1 MYRLALTLLLTLAA
15 VGVSFAA
22 KEPPARSVVSLDRV
36 VAIVNDEVITQNE
49 LDRETRMATEQLRK
63 QGTPL
68 PARDILQKQLLERM
82 ITKRTLLQNAK
93 QSGLR
98 VGDPEVDSAVERI
111 AQENKMTPTALRET
125 IERDGVSFDRFRED
139 VRGEILMARL
149 REREVDS
156 RIMVSDSEIQSF
168 LRTQESQG
176 EKSEEYNLSH
186 ILVTVPEQATPDE
199 VKQRKAR
206 AETALAQIK
215 QGIDFRQVAASFS
228 DAPDAFQ
235 GGTLGWRPA
244 ARLPNIFLETVK
256 NMKIGQTSDL
266 LRSANGFHIVRLVD
280 KRGSNT
286 PLMMTQ
292 THARHILIR
301 LNEVVTESDARNR
314 LTSLKDRIEHG
325 ADFGELARLQSD
337 DTSAARGGDLGWVT
351 PGDVV
356 PEFEKAMDA
365 LNVKEVSA
373 PFKTPFGW
381 HIVQVLERREQDMS
395 KDRERIAARQ
405 AIRQR
410 KSEEQWQEWIRQ
422 QRDKSYIEYR
432 LEDR

>member
-1 MYRLALTLLLTLAA
+1 MYRLVLTILMTLAA
-15 VGVSFAA
+15 AGVSLAA

-82 ITKRTLLQNAK
+82 ITKRNLLQIAK

-98 VGDPEVDSAVERI
+98 VGDPEVDSAVDRI

-235 GGTLGWRPA
+235 GGSLGWRPA

-256 NMKIGQTSDL
+256 SMKIGQTSDL

-337 DTSAARGGDLGWVT
+337 DTSAARGGDLGWMT

-365 LNVKEVSA
+365 LKVKEVSA

-432 LEDR
+432 LEER